1 MTQVEAHRR
10 CRIQPATHVDGAEPR
25 LDRLTC
31 DWIDTCDCP
40 RYRHVRVGLRA
51 EGSAQALAAV
61 QEFLRGSWFRDPTL
75 PYVQRALALM
85 DGDGMN
91 LREEGQAI
99 RSGDRLLLW
108 SGMSYF
114 ERAVP
119 EADVDFAEFCEV
131 LRPFLQ
137 VIQMQDR
144 VTFHGARLA
153 RAAWR
158 AGSAVELLRF
168 ERDTPPEGIRRTDDL
183 RFHSARMQH
192 GFSLHGLELQ
202 GEHHARALEVIKAAS
217 EYNWDDFSRAMLDE
231 DSPIWWSSKACIVR
245 EGGWVLI
252 CAGRDRAIAIEAAA
266 ARRLMLALTRIEAL
280 SKACRP
286 CKGVLQIVDGK
297 KPRLARA

>member
-1 MTQVEAHRR
+1 MRQGEADNG
-10 CRIQPATHVDGAEPR
+10 CRIQPAADVDGAEPR
-25 LDRLTC
+25 LDRLTA

-40 RYRHVRVGLRA
+40 SYRHVRLGLRA
-51 EGSAQALAAV
+51 EGSAEALAAV
-61 QEFLRGSWFRDPTL
+61 QDFLRGSWFCDPSL
-75 PYVQRALALM
+75 PFAQRALALM

-91 LREEGQAI
+91 LREEGQAM
-99 RSGDRLLLW
+99 RDGDRLLLW

-137 VIQMQDR
+137 VIEMQDR
-144 VTFHGARLA
+144 VTCRGARLA
-153 RAAWR
+153 RAVWR
-158 AGSAVELLRF
+158 RGSAVELLRF
-168 ERDTPPEGIRRTDDL
+168 ERDTPAADIPRSADL

-217 EYNWDDFSRAMLDE
+217 AYSWDDFSRALLEE
-231 DSPIWWSSKACIVR
+231 DRPIWWSSKACIVR

-252 CAGRDRAIAIEAAA
+252 GAGRDKAIAIEAAA
-266 ARRLMLALTRIEAL
+266 ARRLMLTLKRIEAL

-286 CKGVLQIVDGK
+286 CKAVLHLLDGQ
-297 KPRLARA
+297 KPRLVRI

>member
-1 MTQVEAHRR
+1 MLAA
-10 CRIQPATHVDGAEPR
+10 PDAP
-25 LDRLTC
+25 DRKARVNALLV

-40 RYRHVRVGLRA
+40 TYRHVRLGLRA

-61 QEFLRGSWFRDPTL
+61 EEFLRGSWFCDPSL
-75 PYVQRALALM
+75 PFAQRALALM

-131 LRPFLQ
+131 LRPLLQ
-137 VIQMQDR
+137 VIQLQGR
-144 VTFHGARLA
+144 VTCSGARLA

-158 AGSAVELLRF
+158 SGSAVELLRF
-168 ERDTPPEGIRRTDDL
+168 ERDTPPEGIRRSADL
-183 RFHSARMQH
+183 RFHSARIQH
-192 GFSLHGLELQ
+192 GFSLHRLELQ

-231 DSPIWWSSKACIVR
+231 DSPIWWSSNACIVR

-252 CAGRDRAIAIEAAA
+252 GAGRDKAITIEAEAA
-266 ARRLMLALTRIEAL
+266 SRLMLELQRIEAL
-280 SKACRP
+280 SKACQR
-286 CKGVLQIVDGK
+286 CKGVLQVVDGQ
-297 KPRLARA
+297 KPRLLRA